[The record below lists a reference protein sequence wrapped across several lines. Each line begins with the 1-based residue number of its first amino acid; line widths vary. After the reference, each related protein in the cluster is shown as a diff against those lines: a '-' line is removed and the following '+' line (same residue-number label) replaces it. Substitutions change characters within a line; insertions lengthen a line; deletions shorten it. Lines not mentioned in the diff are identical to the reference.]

1 MKNLGNNIFSDFQHK
16 SFGVSLG
23 EYYNPCKNRWEIVS
37 KSAVGNV
44 LLEATN
50 CDESAIDCVIQP
62 GSDLPS
68 LTTMP
73 PTTSPPPTT
82 QNPNTGTTGFT
93 IEYVLFYEGTPSNL
107 VYESRITFDQNTA
120 NAYQQ
125 YASDNGL
132 TYLMFEAEFVELLDQ
147 SNKWSATLGPIYPDQ
162 LSQLAYYSGF
172 SIGGHPVVIG
182 RQYVVT
188 IKDVFDNMAIKDFIS
203 NI

>member
-50 CDESAIDCVIQP
+50 CDESDIDCLIEA

-68 LTTMP
+68 LTTIP
-73 PTTSPPPTT
+73 PTTSPPTTT
-82 QNPNTGTTGFT
+82 QSPSNIGFT
-93 IEYVLFYEGTPSNL
+93 IEYVSFYETANNF

-132 TYLMFEAEFVELLDQ
+132 TYLMFEVEFLELLDQ

>member
-1 MKNLGNNIFSDFQHK
+1 MKNLGNNIFSHFQGK

-23 EYYNPCKNRWEIVS
+23 SYYDPCKNRWEIVS

-50 CDESAIDCVIQP
+50 CDESDIDCVIEA

-68 LTTMP
+68 LTTIP

-82 QNPNTGTTGFT
+82 QSPSNIGFT
-93 IEYVLFYEGTPSNL
+93 IEYINFYKATPNNF

-132 TYLMFEAEFVELLDQ
+132 TFLMFEAQFFDS
-147 SNKWSATLGPIYPDQ
+147 SNPSNTWLATLGPIYPDK
-162 LSQLAYYSGF
+162 LSQLAYYS
-172 SIGGHPVVIG
+172 STGGQPPVQQNRFYIALVN
-182 RQYVVT
+182 
-188 IKDVFDNMAIKDFIS
+188 DVFDNVASKQFIS
-203 NI
+203 SIF

>member
-1 MKNLGNNIFSDFQHK
+1 M
-16 SFGVSLG
+16 SLDS
-23 EYYNPCKNRWEIVS
+23 YYDPCKNRWEIVS
-37 KSAVGNV
+37 KSATGTI

-50 CDESAIDCVIQP
+50 CDDSDIDCVIEL

-82 QNPNTGTTGFT
+82 QNPNTGTTGFS
-93 IEYVLFYEGTPSNL
+93 IEYVVFYEATPL
-107 VYESRITFDQNTA
+107 IFVYESRITFDQNTA

-162 LSQLAYYSGF
+162 LSQLAYYS
-172 SIGGHPVVIG
+172 SIGGHPVALG
-182 RQYVVT
+182 RQYVVV

>member
-1 MKNLGNNIFSDFQHK
+1 
-16 SFGVSLG
+16 VSLG
-23 EYYNPCKNRWEIVS
+23 SYYDPCKNRWEIVS
-37 KSAVGNV
+37 KSATGTV

-50 CDESAIDCVIQP
+50 CDDSDIDCVIEL

-82 QNPNTGTTGFT
+82 QNPNAGTTGFS
-93 IEYVLFYEGTPSNL
+93 IEYVSFHQISSGGF

-132 TYLMFEAEFVELLDQ
+132 TFLMFQAEFLELLNQ
-147 SNKWSATLGPIYPDQ
+147 SNKWLAILGPIYPDQ
-162 LSQLAYYSGF
+162 LSQLAYYS
-172 SIGGHPVVIG
+172 SAGGHPVGFG

-188 IKDVFDNMAIKDFIS
+188 VKDVFNNTEFKDFIPP
-203 NI
+203 IL

>member
-16 SFGVSLG
+16 SFGVSLS

-50 CDESAIDCVIQP
+50 CDESDIDCLIEA

-68 LTTMP
+68 LTTIP

-82 QNPNTGTTGFT
+82 QSPSNIGFT
-93 IEYVLFYEGTPSNL
+93 IEYVNFYETPNNL
-107 VYESRITFDQNTA
+107 VYESLITFDQNTA

-132 TYLMFEAEFVELLDQ
+132 TYLMFEVEFLELLDQ

-162 LSQLAYYSGF
+162 LSQLAYYS
-172 SIGGHPVVIG
+172 STGGHPVAPE
-182 RQYVVT
+182 RQYIVT
-188 IKDVFDNMAIKDFIS
+188 IKDVFDNIAVKGFIS

>member
-23 EYYNPCKNRWEIVS
+23 PYYVPCKNRWEIVS

-93 IEYVLFYEGTPSNL
+93 IEYVNFYEATPLNF

-125 YASDNGL
+125 YANDNGISF
-132 TYLMFEAEFVELLDQ
+132 LMFEATFQAVNSDTEWTA
-147 SNKWSATLGPIYPDQ
+147 SLGPIYPNQ
-162 LSQLAYYSGF
+162 LSQLAYYSTTSGGQPPVK
-172 SIGGHPVVIG
+172 IGEQYAVI
-182 RQYVVT
+182 V
-188 IKDVFDNMAIKDFIS
+188 KDVFNNLGFGMLIS